1 VILGLEFWHS
11 SNFWIPPPRSA
22 LDEPTRL
29 EALALRAG
37 VDANE
42 LRELLY
48 DEIERRRNGTGSTP
62 EIAARSRGHSVATL
76 SF

>member
-1 VILGLEFWHS
+1 MSVGPGLWGL
-11 SNFWIPPPRSA
+11 SNFWVPPPRSA

-37 VDANE
+37 MDANE

-48 DEIERRRNGTGSTP
+48 DEIERRRET
-62 EIAARSRGHSVATL
+62 
-76 SF
+76 

>member
-1 VILGLEFWHS
+1 MGVMKLGPEFWAS
-11 SNFWIPPPRSA
+11 TNFWIPPPRSA
-22 LDEPTRL
+22 TGEATRL

-48 DEIERRRNGTGSTP
+48 DAIERRRHELEQDAGAPSG
-62 EIAARSRGHSVATL
+62 
-76 SF
+76 